1 MSSLSLSSATEFYQR
16 YESKLITIIVVL
28 LSIYLLAFAAKITW
42 KLVPSEQQTQVN
54 SSRSTQASNNTNKQS
69 SQIKVDDLLS
79 LNLFGDA
86 QAQDAPEVQQAAE
99 DVPETSLNLSLLGV
113 VASNDPEL
121 GLAVIES
128 KNQQESYAIGEKIQ
142 GTNVTLDEIFADR
155 VIIKNRLTRETLM
168 LEGLDYEE
176 ANRQKAQASNEQQSL
191 AANSRTVRPN
201 PQEIRDAR
209 AKLASSP
216 DSFADFISLS
226 PHRVENE
233 LIGYRVSPGNN
244 ATLFNSVGLKNGD
257 IVVELNGLNLSD
269 LQQSLEALSE
279 LQEADNL
286 QLEIM
291 RGSEFVSLDLDITNS
306 TEDE

>member
-28 LSIYLLAFAAKITW
+28 LSIYLLAFAAKLTW
-42 KLVPSEQQTQVN
+42 KVIPSDQQGQAN
-54 SSRSTQASNNTNKQS
+54 SSRSIQASNNINKQS
-69 SQIKVDDLLS
+69 KQIEVEDLLS

-86 QAQDAPEVQQAAE
+86 QAQDTPVVTQAAE
-99 DVPETSLNLSLLGV
+99 DVPETSLNLLLLGV

-121 GLAVIES
+121 GLAVVES
-128 KNQQESYAIGEKIQ
+128 KNQQESYSIGEKIQ
-142 GTNVTLDEIFADR
+142 GTNVTIDEIFSDR

-176 ANRQKAQASNEQQSL
+176 ANKQRAQSSTEQESSPTNPP
-191 AANSRTVRPN
+191 AVMPN
-201 PQEIRDAR
+201 PQDIRDAR

-233 LIGYRVSPGNN
+233 LIGYRVSPGSN
-244 ATLFNSVGLKNGD
+244 ASLFNSVGLKNGD

-291 RGSEFVSLDLDITNS
+291 RGSEFVSLDLDISNS